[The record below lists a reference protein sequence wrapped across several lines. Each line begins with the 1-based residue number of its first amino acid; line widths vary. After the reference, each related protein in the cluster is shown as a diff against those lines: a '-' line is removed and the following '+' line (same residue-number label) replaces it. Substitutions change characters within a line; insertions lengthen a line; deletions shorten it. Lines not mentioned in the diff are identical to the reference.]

1 MNGRHPF
8 ARDTAAQKEAQLRT
22 LESLLSKNRF
32 PNRSS
37 LRVHEVAEALQITV
51 QHVRCLA
58 EEFRD
63 TGGKQGLP
71 ALNLSSG
78 DGKKSE
84 TGRNATGRGC
94 WRIAVSDYDEF
105 LRKRLGI

>member
-1 MNGRHPF
+1 MNHASRE
-8 ARDTAAQKEAQLRT
+8 TAAQTETQSRM

-37 LRVHEVAEALQITV
+37 LRLHEVAEVLQLDVKHVANLV
-51 QHVRCLA
+51 Q
-58 EEFRD
+58 EFRD

-71 ALNLSSG
+71 AMNLSSG

-84 TGRNATGRGC
+84 TGRNASGRGC
-94 WRIAVSDYDEF
+94 WRIAVSDYDAF
-105 LRKRLGI
+105 LKKRLGI